1 MTIADFIEKFAFA
14 IEAEESSLKTET
26 RFKELPIWDSL
37 NTLAVIA
44 MADADFNVSLSG
56 RDIEQSDTV
65 GDLWRIVESKVARP

>member
-1 MTIADFIEKFAFA
+1 MSIENFIEKFAFA

-26 RFKELPIWDSL
+26 RFKELPVWDSL

-65 GDLWRIVESKVARP
+65 GDLWRIVESKAARP